1 MFHRAG
7 KENCPTFECI
17 SPRCTEVFI
26 GMTQCKKLSIVFI
39 MHFNVFTN
47 IYNMILSVEGRKMAV
62 PMLSVTMGVTLGRRV
77 S

>member
-7 KENCPTFECI
+7 KENRPTCGCI
-17 SPRCTEVFI
+17 SPRCIEVFI
-26 GMTQCKKLSIVFI
+26 GMTQFKKLSDVFI

-47 IYNMILSVEGRKMAV
+47 INNAILLSEGRKIAI